1 MFVEKFF
8 KKGQMEEEIS
18 LWMWALI
25 NNKLTLREEIS
36 TQNV

>member
-18 LWMWALI
+18 LWMWGLI